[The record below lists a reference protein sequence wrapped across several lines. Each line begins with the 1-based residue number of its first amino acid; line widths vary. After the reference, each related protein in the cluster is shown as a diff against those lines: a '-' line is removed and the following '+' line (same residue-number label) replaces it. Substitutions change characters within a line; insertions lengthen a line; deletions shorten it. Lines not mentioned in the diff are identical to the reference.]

1 MNRERPCVLV
11 MQTPFPCGPGNGFA
25 LVVAILVAC
34 LLRFSHEFGLDAGH
48 YAASRTSNIAGKNF
62 EGKVVLQASK
72 SEDVFK

>member
-1 MNRERPCVLV
+1 MLV

-34 LLRFSHEFGLDAGH
+34 LFKFSHEFRLDLGYYAG
-48 YAASRTSNIAGKNF
+48 SRTSNIAGKHF

-72 SEDVFK
+72 SEDLFK